1 MSSVAQASPARLAS
15 RVLVEGSKVCDDG
28 GGFET
33 ELWDVRVNSGWMP
46 AAQLAKRG
54 TVGGVTAELLDED
67 DPSGVTRQRWGGQPP
82 QVYYQRRTN
91 ITAPIGTRFRRHIW
105 RPVVD
110 RNKTVGDYLRA
121 GDVFP
126 TRRKFVAEFELCG
139 DGWLASARE
148 LSARRTRASQETPRP
163 EKPPSKEETRQHA
176 ANVLAML
183 SGAGVPGRSTGA
195 RPGSSGGSGKE
206 AALAERAEAE
216 PQNPSPLAGAPARR
230 RTPVRQSETTRAE
243 ERTGK
248 RGVG

>member
-1 MSSVAQASPARLAS
+1 MFERARLTLTAWYVGAL
-15 RVLVEGSKVCDDG
+15 VLTVVGIGAVSYRLLRDDLQS
-28 GGFET
+28 EIDDS
-33 ELWDVRVNSGWMP
+33 L
-46 AAQLAKRG
+46 Q
-54 TVGGVTAELLDED
+54 TA
-67 DPSGVTRQRWGGQPP
+67 
-82 QVYYQRRTN
+82 
-91 ITAPIGTRFRRHIW
+91 
-105 RPVVD
+105 
-110 RNKTVGDYLRA
+110 
-121 GDVFP
+121 
-126 TRRKFVAEFELCG
+126 
-139 DGWLASARE
+139 ARE

-183 SGAGVPGRSTGA
+183 SGASVPGRSTGA
-195 RPGSSGGSGKE
+195 RPGSSGASGKE

>member
-1 MSSVAQASPARLAS
+1 
-15 RVLVEGSKVCDDG
+15 VCEDG

-33 ELWDVRVNSGWMP
+33 ELWDVRVNNGWMP

-91 ITAPIGTRFRRHIW
+91 ITAPIGTRFRRQIW

-148 LSARRTRASQETPRP
+148 LEAKRKRAQQGAPGP
-163 EKPPSKEETRQHA
+163 QKPPSKEETRQHA
-176 ANVLAML
+176 ATLLAML
-183 SGAGVPGRSTGA
+183 SGASGATGMQA
-195 RPGSSGGSGKE
+195 TSLKGPEEHASK
-206 AALAERAEAE
+206 AERAETE
-216 PQNPSPLAGAPARR
+216 PRETLPIAGSPARR
-230 RTPVRQSETTRAE
+230 RAPVRQSETTRPE
-243 ERTGK
+243 EMPFK